1 MALSIAPSV
10 MASSPTLPP
19 IDSVESDYVSI
30 EEARSMANESEAGEM
45 PSFLKDNIPD
55 KSTTRPY
62 KDATQ
67 SVFPITSLNYLSISP
82 TKETSDISVKEEPTE
97 SMNLNLSRFFKNLT
111 KQNADVND
119 FTINGTVS
127 ANYSVLEYDQ
137 DYDYSEDTNE
147 DRNATIEYHTSPAE
161 GSDRK
166 YNMDINRTKQRLD
179 ASEVTDN
186 DVTQMNK
193 KEASTTDKQHR
204 PLSKQTVKPKERNV
218 FKPQPH
224 IANHHKRGMYLS
236 DN

>member
-1 MALSIAPSV
+1 
-10 MASSPTLPP
+10 
-19 IDSVESDYVSI
+19 
-30 EEARSMANESEAGEM
+30 MANESEAGEI
-45 PSFLKDNIPD
+45 PSFHKDSIPD

-97 SMNLNLSRFFKNLT
+97 SMNLNHSRFFKNLT

-119 FTINGTVS
+119 FTINGTGS

-147 DRNATIEYHTSPAE
+147 DRNATIEYHTSPAQ

-179 ASEVTDN
+179 ASMVTDN
-186 DVTQMNK
+186 DVTQINN

-204 PLSKQTVKPKERNV
+204 PLSK
-218 FKPQPH
+218 
-224 IANHHKRGMYLS
+224 
-236 DN
+236 